1 MIQKVKGD
9 MGMVTSFLYP
19 IDFKIFVLDDENLRN
34 FVYVDKIVN
43 DANEDTCVHRY
54 NYDRNSDYNDYYKN
68 KRIAGVSVEVVDRH
82 D

>member
-1 MIQKVKGD
+1 

-19 IDFKIFVLDDENLRN
+19 IDFKIFVLDDENLSN
-34 FVYVDKIVN
+34 FVYVDKIVT
-43 DANEDTCVHRY
+43 DAHEDNYVHRY